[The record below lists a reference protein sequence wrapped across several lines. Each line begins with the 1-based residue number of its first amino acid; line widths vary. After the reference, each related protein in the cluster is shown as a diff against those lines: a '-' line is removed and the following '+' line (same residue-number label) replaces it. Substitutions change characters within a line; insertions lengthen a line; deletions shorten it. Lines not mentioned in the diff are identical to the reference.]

1 MCYSKA
7 HMIQNLAVKSTIQ
20 KEVIFSFIYIKKRKS
35 SGYQYLH
42 FIKIR
47 KVYAV
52 VEAIICFH
60 FLTDAR

>member
-7 HMIQNLAVKSTIQ
+7 HMVQNLAVKSTVQ
-20 KEVIFSFIYIKKRKS
+20 KEVILFSFKKNRKS
-35 SGYQYLH
+35 SGYQYLY

-47 KVYAV
+47 KVCAV

>member
-1 MCYSKA
+1 M
-7 HMIQNLAVKSTIQ
+7 KSTIQ
-20 KEVIFSFIYIKKRKS
+20 KEVIFSFMKKKKKDQ
-35 SGYQYLH
+35 GYQYLH